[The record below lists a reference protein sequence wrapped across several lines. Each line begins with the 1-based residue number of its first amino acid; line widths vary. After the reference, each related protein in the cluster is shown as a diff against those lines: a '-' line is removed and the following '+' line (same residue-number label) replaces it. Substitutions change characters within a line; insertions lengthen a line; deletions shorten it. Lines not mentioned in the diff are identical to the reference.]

1 MPTLPPRT
9 PPFFWKP
16 LVVCPQAGMGQRIL
30 AVLHELSMEAAVP
43 ITEYPRIGQIA
54 AIAQQGGCDICFL
67 DVASN
72 SEHAQLLIA
81 ELAPAIPVVALH
93 TRADADLIL
102 RCLRRGACEFL
113 TDPAADVV
121 DSLFS
126 RLERARHPG
135 AARAAGSIYAV
146 VPGKAGSGASTIA
159 AHLAIRFGSGGA
171 RVLLVD
177 GDTVCAS
184 ISFLLKLKS
193 EFHLGDVLRDWRRMD
208 DDLWKR
214 LPLAACGVDVLAAP
228 ADPSTRIEIDPQAAA
243 QLAAFWRERY
253 DVVVLDLAGP
263 RAAAETGFAG
273 IANYV
278 LLVTANELGALQATR
293 RAAEFLEEP
302 MSGRS
307 RLRLILNRY
316 NPATGLKRED
326 IERALGLEPY
336 AILVDD
342 WATMQAAL
350 LDGRPVPNSS
360 RFAASVET
368 LCRLLRPQQAGA
380 DDDAARRH
388 GWQILRRRHRVESG
402 K

>member
-1 MPTLPPRT
+1 MSALPNRAASLS
-9 PPFFWKP
+9 WKA
-16 LVVCPQAGMGQRIL
+16 LVVCPHAAIAQRLL
-30 AVLHELSMEAAVP
+30 AAFRELALEVEAPLA
-43 ITEYPRIGQIA
+43 EYPGPGQIA
-54 AIAQQGGCDICFL
+54 AIAQKGGREICFL
-67 DVASN
+67 DVATN
-72 SEHAQLLIA
+72 SEHAQQLIA
-81 ELAPAIPVVALH
+81 ELAPSIPVVALH

-113 TDPAADVV
+113 ADPTPEALRN
-121 DSLFS
+121 LFT
-126 RLERARHPG
+126 RLTRARHP
-135 AARAAGSIYAV
+135 AAERARGTIYAV
-146 VPGKAGSGASTIA
+146 VPGKGGSGASTIA
-159 AHLAIRFGSGGA
+159 AHLAIRLGAGGA
-171 RVLLVD
+171 RVLLID
-177 GDTVCAS
+177 GDTLCGS
-184 ISFLLKLKS
+184 ISFLLKLKA

-293 RAAEFLEEP
+293 RAAEFLEKP